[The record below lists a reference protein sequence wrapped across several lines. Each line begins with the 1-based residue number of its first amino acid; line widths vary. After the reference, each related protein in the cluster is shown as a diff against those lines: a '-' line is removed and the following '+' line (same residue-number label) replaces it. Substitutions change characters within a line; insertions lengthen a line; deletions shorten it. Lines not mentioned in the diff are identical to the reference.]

1 MTSRPSLVRSIPF
14 WVLVAGSLAS
24 AAAGAAI
31 LADKIGVMTTTLTDG
46 SATGLE
52 VYVGQTVAV
61 VGAVLVGAGV
71 VGILLALT
79 VASLATLRPAAP
91 VEVIEPIDWTEEEYA
106 VEEPAV
112 EQVAV
117 ADIEAATPSAEPVGA
132 DTDAETVEPAESPA
146 R

>member
-1 MTSRPSLVRSIPF
+1 MSSRPSLVRSIPF
-14 WVLVAGSLAS
+14 WVLVVGSLAS
-24 AAAGAAI
+24 AGAGAAI

-79 VASLATLRPAAP
+79 VASLATLRPAARIEI
-91 VEVIEPIDWTEEEYA
+91 VEPIDWTDE
-106 VEEPAV
+106 
-112 EQVAV
+112 V
-117 ADIEAATPSAEPVGA
+117 ADDEPVIADEPEQLAAADEPVAPGSDPVEAPAQTPS
-132 DTDAETVEPAESPA
+132 

>member
-1 MTSRPSLVRSIPF
+1 MTSRPRLERSIPF
-14 WVLVAGSLAS
+14 WILVAGSLAS
-24 AAAGAAI
+24 VAAGAVI

-79 VASLATLRPAAP
+79 VASLSTLRPLAP
-91 VEVIEPIDWTEEEYA
+91 VEIVDPTDWAEADEEA
-106 VEEPAV
+106 EEPAV
-112 EQVAV
+112 ADHEVPAQPEVVV
-117 ADIEAATPSAEPVGA
+117 ADHDVPAQAEA
-132 DTDAETVEPAESPA
+132 AESPT